1 MDQFL
6 LALCGL
12 PASGKTTLAEA
23 IQDALKFDVEI
34 VSSDEWR
41 DAEYYTDWKPEK
53 ERRVRQAS
61 LTRTAEFIK
70 QGKNVI
76 HDDTNYYK
84 SMRHDL
90 FKIALQRRCSFAI
103 VHVSTSLENAITWNK
118 MREHSNITENI
129 IRRISERFD
138 TPGGRYLWDYPDVE
152 VDMASQSLDSVLVD
166 IIGMLETLEVVE
178 EPRPIRVSESTGEII
193 DQITRETV
201 NEFLKEHP
209 ELRGN
214 REVSKVRRNVLKN
227 AIENNTDTKMIRETL
242 LKHLHG
248 LIER

>member
-1 MDQFL
+1 MEQFL
-6 LALCGL
+6 LTLCGL
-12 PASGKTTLAEA
+12 PASGKTSLAQAIREA
-23 IQDALKFDVEI
+23 LNFDTEI

-53 ERRVRQAS
+53 EGRVRQAS
-61 LTRTAEFIK
+61 LIRTAELLE

-90 FKIALQRRCSFAI
+90 FRIALQRRCSFAI
-103 VHVSTSLENAITWNK
+103 VHVTTSLENSITWNN

-129 IRRISERFD
+129 IRRIDERFD
-138 TPGGRYLWDYPDVE
+138 PPGGRYLWDYPDVE
-152 VDMASQSLDSVLVD
+152 VDMANQSLDSVIGD

-178 EPRPIRVSESTGEII
+178 EPRPIRVTESTGEII

-214 REVSKVRRNVLKN
+214 REVSEVRRNVLKN
-227 AIENNTDTKMIRETL
+227 AIEGNTDIKTIRNTL
-242 LKHLHG
+242 LNRLHG
-248 LIER
+248 LID